1 MVQTLQ
7 WQVVIKEYYASDSA
21 NRHHMDQPL
30 RSGGSI
36 DSDLAQGSNQCV
48 SMSDGRF
55 QQAPNRNTSL
65 SAL

>member
-7 WQVVIKEYYASDSA
+7 WQVVIKEYYANGSA
-21 NRHHMDQPL
+21 NRHHMDQSL

-36 DSDLAQGSNQCV
+36 DSDLAQDSNQCV
-48 SMSDGRF
+48 SISDGKF
-55 QQAPNRNTSL
+55 QQALNRNTSL